1 MHCNVTPDVTFWGE
15 GVYSTTI
22 DSELRNDVKK
32 FSKAGGGSFNNFF
45 MLNSEMKDLH

>member
-22 DSELRNDVKK
+22 DSELRNEVKK
-32 FSKAGGGSFNNFF
+32 IFQSGGFIQQLF